1 MINSLLFGHFFF
13 KAIWALLIVCASFI
27 LTDYAGNFGCQTKA
41 QANGT
46 RRPQA
51 SFPAGT
57 DKQWKARSPI
67 IRFVHDSFLLT
78 FFLLEVFEEPNEDF
92 QIGGTE
98 RYSMCSV
105 FHSKGK

>member
-1 MINSLLFGHFFF
+1 M
-13 KAIWALLIVCASFI
+13 IVCASFI

-51 SFPAGT
+51 SFQAGT
-57 DKQWKARSPI
+57 DKQWKARIPI
-67 IRFVHDSFLLT
+67 IRFVHDSFLLI